1 MKRKWCQGYSPLCV
15 NLNDI
20 HVLQLLKN
28 VTSNSTTA
36 FTEMRWT
43 TAIPLASSIDP
54 SEGTNTKTPPQVDL
68 PCHGSY
74 STIELK
80 MQSQY
85 TIIVENI
92 YMWLHAHIFLRGER
106 ERETHTSSNVVP
118 IWVIWSKFLK
128 CCSLNKIS
136 PFRQL
141 NLLENMETERK
152 HKNSSMAQN
161 CCLHLQNNINP

>member
-1 MKRKWCQGYSPLCV
+1 MELDILLHFFPHCPRGQKEKRKKKEEGLGYSPLCV

-74 STIELK
+74 CA
-80 MQSQY
+80 
-85 TIIVENI
+85 N
-92 YMWLHAHIFLRGER
+92 
-106 ERETHTSSNVVP
+106 
-118 IWVIWSKFLK
+118 
-128 CCSLNKIS
+128 
-136 PFRQL
+136 
-141 NLLENMETERK
+141 
-152 HKNSSMAQN
+152 
-161 CCLHLQNNINP
+161 

>member
-1 MKRKWCQGYSPLCV
+1 MELDILLHFFPHCPRGQKEKRKKKEEGLGYSPLCV

-68 PCHGSY
+68 PCHGSC
-74 STIELK
+74 SENLVKK
-80 MQSQY
+80 MQPQY
-85 TIIVENI
+85 T
-92 YMWLHAHIFLRGER
+92 
-106 ERETHTSSNVVP
+106 
-118 IWVIWSKFLK
+118 VIL
-128 CCSLNKIS
+128 
-136 PFRQL
+136 
-141 NLLENMETERK
+141 
-152 HKNSSMAQN
+152 
-161 CCLHLQNNINP
+161 